1 MSIRN
6 NLLASCIATA
16 LLGVASQSAQ
26 AFDTSAVTVRVR
38 AIQIAPANK
47 SDPIAALGVPKDG
60 IEVEKKWAPDI
71 DFEYAITPHVGVE
84 LLLTVPQRHDV
95 IAKQTALGPNVSL
108 GSVQHLPPTLTGK
121 YYFLTDKV
129 RPYVGAG
136 LNFTWFTDNNLSV
149 KAAGINK
156 LDIKSTS
163 FGLALQAGVDVTLV
177 DKWSLSLD
185 VKKVDIS
192 TDVSLNGTKLSTV
205 SVDPYIYGIGVGYR
219 F

>member
-1 MSIRN
+1 MSISKTIA
-6 NLLASCIATA
+6 ASCIAA
-16 LLGVASQSAQ
+16 LLSI
-26 AFDTSAVTVRVR
+26 TSYTARAVDANAVTVRVR
-38 AIQIAPANK
+38 AIQIAPSNK
-47 SDPIAALGVPKDG
+47 SDPIAALGVPKNG

-71 DFEYAITPHVGVE
+71 DFEYAITPHVGIE

-95 IAKQTALGPNVSL
+95 VAKQTALGPNVSL

-129 RPYVGAG
+129 RPYLGAG
-136 LNFTWFTDNNLSV
+136 VNFTWFTDNNLSV

-156 LDIKSTS
+156 LDMDTISV
-163 FGLALQAGVDVTLV
+163 GLALQAGVDVSLV

-192 TDVSLNGTKLSTV
+192 TDVKLNGAKLTTV

>member
-1 MSIRN
+1 MSISKTIA
-6 NLLASCIATA
+6 ASCIAA
-16 LLGVASQSAQ
+16 LLSI
-26 AFDTSAVTVRVR
+26 TSYTARAVDANAVTVRVR
-38 AIQIAPANK
+38 AIQIAPSNK
-47 SDPIAALGVPKDG
+47 SDPIAALGVPKNG

-71 DFEYAITPHVGVE
+71 DFEYAITPHVGIE

-95 IAKQTALGPNVSL
+95 VAKQTALGPNVSL

-129 RPYVGAG
+129 RPYLGAG
-136 LNFTWFTDNNLSV
+136 VNFTWFTDNNLSV

-156 LDIKSTS
+156 LDMDTTS
-163 FGLALQAGVDVTLV
+163 VGLALQAGMDVSLV

-192 TDVSLNGTKLSTV
+192 TDVKLNGAKLTTV

>member
-1 MSIRN
+1 MSISKTIA
-6 NLLASCIATA
+6 ASCIAA
-16 LLGVASQSAQ
+16 LLSI
-26 AFDTSAVTVRVR
+26 TSYTARAVDANAVTVRVR
-38 AIQIAPANK
+38 AIQIAPSNK
-47 SDPIAALGVPKDG
+47 SDPIAALGVPKNG

-71 DFEYAITPHVGVE
+71 DFEYAITPHVGIE

-95 IAKQTALGPNVSL
+95 VAKQTALGPNVSL

-129 RPYVGAG
+129 RPYLGAG
-136 LNFTWFTDNNLSV
+136 VNFTWFTDNNLSV

-156 LDIKSTS
+156 LDMDTTS
-163 FGLALQAGVDVTLV
+163 VGLALQAGVDVSLI
-177 DKWSLSLD
+177 DQWSLSLD

-192 TDVSLNGTKLSTV
+192 TDVKLNGAKLTTV

>member
-1 MSIRN
+1 MSIN
-6 NLLASCIATA
+6 KKLLAGCMATA
-16 LLGVASQSAQ
+16 LLGLVSQSAN
-26 AFDTSAVTVRVR
+26 AFDASAVTVRVR

-71 DFEYAITPHVGVE
+71 DLEYAFTPHFAAE
-84 LLLTVPQRHDV
+84 LLLTIPQRHDV
-95 IAKQTALGPNVSL
+95 VARQTALGPNVSL
-108 GSVQHLPPTLTGK
+108 GSVQHLPPTLTAK

-149 KAAGINK
+149 KAAGIDK
-156 LDIKSTS
+156 LDMDTTS
-163 FGLALQAGVDVTLV
+163 FGLALQAGVDVALV

-192 TDVSLNGTKLSTV
+192 TDVSLNGTKLTTV
-205 SVDPYIYGIGVGYR
+205 SVDPYIYGVGVGYR

>member
-1 MSIRN
+1 MSMSN
-6 NLLASCIATA
+6 KLLAGGIAAA
-16 LLGVASQSAQ
+16 LLGVSSQSAN
-26 AFDTSAVTVRVR
+26 AFDTSALTIRVR

-47 SDPIAALGVPKDG
+47 SDPIAALAVPKDG

-71 DFEYAITPHVGVE
+71 DFEYALTPHVGVE
-84 LLLTVPQRHDV
+84 LLLTIPQRHEV
-95 IAKQTALGPNVSL
+95 IAKQTALGPNVKL
-108 GSVQHLPPTLTGK
+108 GTVQHLPPTLTGK

-136 LNFTWFTDNNLSV
+136 LNFTWFTSDKLSV
-149 KAAGINK
+149 PAAGINK
-156 LDIKSTS
+156 LDIDSTS
-163 FGLALQAGVDVTLV
+163 FGLALQAGVDVALI

-192 TDVSLNGTKLSTV
+192 TDVKLNGTKLTTV